1 MAATDNERRF
11 AKRYKLDWPVNL
23 WHETTQRN
31 YTGRSENISVSGA
44 LIQLPITVPI
54 RMNEK
59 IDIKFPTPETNEEP
73 RYPNKIFTATVVRV
87 NRGQSILDGSQS
99 VAVRFS

>member
-1 MAATDNERRF
+1 MVVADNERRVD
-11 AKRYKLDWPVNL
+11 KRYKLDWPVNL
-23 WHETTQRN
+23 WHESTQRN
-31 YTGRSENISVSGA
+31 YNGRSENISVSGA
-44 LIQLPITVPI
+44 LIQLPLTVPI

-59 IDIKFPTPETNEEP
+59 IEIKFPTPESNEEP

-87 NRGQSILDGSQS
+87 NRGQSILEGNQA